1 MQHEPHTRRSPAGT
15 GLQGR
20 RMQSAGLRGHCSTVT
35 APGNAA
41 QLLLSR
47 LDGVKNAGR
56 GWIARCPAHEDR
68 RASLSIA
75 EGDDGRALVH
85 CFGGCAAADVMAALG
100 MQAADLF
107 PARIDREHLTPA
119 QRRAVTA
126 ETRIA
131 RQWAALQAAL
141 PSLAV
146 VEVAVGMVAAGE
158 VLDATDA
165 ARVRQAVQQ
174 IHDVRA
180 GVQRMAA

>member
-1 MQHEPHTRRSPAGT
+1 MQYEPHTRRSPAGT
-15 GLQGR
+15 GLR
-20 RMQSAGLRGHCSTVT
+20 RKMQSAGLRGHCSTAT
-35 APGNAA
+35 APGNPA
-41 QLLLSR
+41 QALLSR
-47 LDGVKNAGR
+47 LDGVKKAGR

-85 CFGGCAAADVMAALG
+85 CFGGCSAADVMAAAGLALSDLY
-100 MQAADLF
+100 AA
-107 PARIDREHLTPA
+107 PIDRGHLSPT

-146 VEVAVGMVAAGE
+146 VEVAAGMVAAGE
-158 VLDATDA
+158 ALDATDA

-174 IHDVRA
+174 IHDVRV

>member
-1 MQHEPHTRRSPAGT
+1 M
-15 GLQGR
+15 
-20 RMQSAGLRGHCSTVT
+20 SAPVELV
-35 APGNAA
+35 
-41 QLLLSR
+41 LSR
-47 LDGVKNAGR
+47 LDGVKKAGR

-68 RASLSIA
+68 RASLSIG

-85 CFGGCAAADVMAALG
+85 CFAGCAAADVMAAVGL
-100 MQAADLF
+100 ALADLY
-107 PARIDREHLTPA
+107 PARIDRGHLTPA
-119 QRRAVTA
+119 QRRTLSAD
-126 ETRIA
+126 TRVS

-146 VEVAVGMVAAGE
+146 VEVAAGMVAAGE
-158 VLDATDA
+158 ALDATDA